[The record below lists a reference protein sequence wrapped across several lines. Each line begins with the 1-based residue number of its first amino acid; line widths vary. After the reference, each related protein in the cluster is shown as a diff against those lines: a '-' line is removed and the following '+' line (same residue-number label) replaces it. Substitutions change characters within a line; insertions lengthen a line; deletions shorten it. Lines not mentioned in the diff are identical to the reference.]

1 MDDSDN
7 TFNALSFCSA
17 TDFRQLETHELRHS
31 VGNSKAFFKLPI
43 KNKTLIQC
51 LSWQRVQVAESQ
63 LMNQQQIMQSFVDFP
78 GFCISC
84 RLQAKISYC
93 VSHSCV
99 DLTILFHSFKMTNTY
114 SFQGQVRHVHI
125 LVSDLFETPNHTCPG
140 AILQQRCAPV
150 P

>member
-1 MDDSDN
+1 
-7 TFNALSFCSA
+7 
-17 TDFRQLETHELRHS
+17 
-31 VGNSKAFFKLPI
+31 
-43 KNKTLIQC
+43 
-51 LSWQRVQVAESQ
+51 
-63 LMNQQQIMQSFVDFP
+63 MNQQQIVWSIVDFP

-84 RLQAKISYC
+84 WLEAKISYC

-114 SFQGQVRHVHI
+114 SFQGQVLHVHI
-125 LVSDLFETPNHTCPG
+125 LVSDLFEMPNHTCPG